1 LRGVKLTDIFELI
14 KEALSYSFMQRAI
27 IVGVFIALSS
37 ALLGIFLVL
46 KKYSMIGDGLAH
58 VSFATVAIALFLGTS
73 PLLISIP
80 IVILSSIFIMQLN
93 EKAGLHG
100 DAAIGLVSSF
110 SVALGVLISSVAGGF
125 NIDLFSY
132 LFGSILAIKDSD
144 MYLSIVLA
152 GFVIALV
159 VFFYNDLFAVTHDE
173 EFASVIGIRTKLMNY
188 LIATLASITIV
199 LGIRVVGTMLI
210 SSMIVF
216 PTVTALQVSR
226 SFKSTIVISAL
237 ISVAAVIIGVLT
249 SYVLNFPSGAT
260 IVMVNAFVFIVFF
273 ALKPILRS

>member
-1 LRGVKLTDIFELI
+1 MTDIFELI

-27 IVGVFIALSS
+27 IVGIFIALSS

-58 VSFATVAIALFLGTS
+58 VSFATVAIALFFGTS

-237 ISVAAVIIGVLT
+237 ISVAAVIIGVLA

-260 IVMVNAFVFIVFF
+260 IVMVNALVFIVFF

>member
-1 LRGVKLTDIFELI
+1 MTDIFELI

-27 IVGVFIALSS
+27 IVGIFIALSS

-58 VSFATVAIALFLGTS
+58 VSFATVAIALFFGTS
-73 PLLISIP
+73 PLLVSIP

-237 ISVAAVIIGVLT
+237 ISVAAVIIGVLA

-260 IVMVNAFVFIVFF
+260 IVMVNALVFIVFF

>member
-1 LRGVKLTDIFELI
+1 MTGVIELI

-27 IVGVFIALSS
+27 IVGIFIALSS

-58 VSFATVAIALFLGTS
+58 VSFATVAIALFLRAS

-80 IVILSSIFIMQLN
+80 IVILASIFIMQLN

-237 ISVAAVIIGVLT
+237 ISVAAVIIGVLA
-249 SYVLNFPSGAT
+249 SYVLNIPSGAT
-260 IVMVNAFVFIVFF
+260 IVMVNALTFIVFF
-273 ALKPILRS
+273 VLKPILRN

>member
-1 LRGVKLTDIFELI
+1 MTEVFELI

-73 PLLISIP
+73 PLLVSIP
-80 IVILSSIFIMQLN
+80 VVILASIFIMKLN

-144 MYLSIVLA
+144 LYLSVILA

-173 EFASVIGIRTKLMNY
+173 EFASVIGVRTKLMNY

-216 PTVTALQVSR
+216 PTVTALQISR
-226 SFKSTIVISAL
+226 SFKSTILISAL

-260 IVMVNAFVFIVFF
+260 IVMVNALMFIVFF
-273 ALKPILRS
+273 VLKPILRN

>member
-1 LRGVKLTDIFELI
+1 MTDIIELI

>member
-1 LRGVKLTDIFELI
+1 MTDIFELI

-27 IVGVFIALSS
+27 IVGIFIALSS

-58 VSFATVAIALFLGTS
+58 VSFATVAIALFFGTS
-73 PLLISIP
+73 PLLVSIP

-132 LFGSILAIKDSD
+132 LFGSILAITDSD

-237 ISVAAVIIGVLT
+237 ISVAAVIIGVLA

-260 IVMVNAFVFIVFF
+260 IVMVNALVFIVFF

>member
-1 LRGVKLTDIFELI
+1 
-14 KEALSYSFMQRAI
+14 MQRAI
-27 IVGVFIALSS
+27 IVGIFIALSS

-58 VSFATVAIALFLGTS
+58 VSFATVAIALFFGTS
-73 PLLISIP
+73 PLLVSIP

-237 ISVAAVIIGVLT
+237 ISVAAVIIGVLA

-260 IVMVNAFVFIVFF
+260 IVMVNALVFIVFF